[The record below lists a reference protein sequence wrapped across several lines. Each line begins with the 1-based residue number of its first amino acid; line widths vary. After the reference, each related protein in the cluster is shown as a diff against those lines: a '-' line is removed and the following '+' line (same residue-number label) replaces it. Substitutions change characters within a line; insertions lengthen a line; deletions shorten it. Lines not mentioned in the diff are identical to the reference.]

1 MLRVQTQEINP
12 HNVTIRSRTEFLKL
26 MDSFGIEVEILE
38 ENKQLWYEWNEEE
51 ISPKEIVLSVRNL
64 SD

>member
-1 MLRVQTQEINP
+1 
-12 HNVTIRSRTEFLKL
+12 

>member
-12 HNVTIRSRTEFLKL
+12 HNVTVRSRAEFLKL

-38 ENKQLWYEWNEEE
+38 ENKQLWDEWNDEE

>member
-12 HNVTIRSRTEFLKL
+12 HNVTVRSRAEFLKL

-38 ENKQLWYEWNEEE
+38 ENKQLWDEWNEEE

>member
-12 HNVTIRSRTEFLKL
+12 HNVTVRSRAEFLRL

-38 ENKQLWYEWNEEE
+38 ENKQLWDEWNEEE